1 MLARYLRFMLFLEV
15 AAYVAI
21 AQWLHFL
28 FGWSYPAM
36 ALLGVAAAL
45 GGRFAMVC
53 VTTFIGHMSASP
65 RAPEHR
71 IGLAGGMQLLFREW
85 RAVLGTNFFQFPWE
99 RYAVRRDPDPRP
111 DGAIPIILAHG
122 YFANRGYFAA
132 LVRGLEARG
141 VAPIFTPNLASTFTT
156 IERYAEELHAHIERI
171 AVGSGQAQVILIAHS
186 MGGLGARA
194 YLCAHGSSRVRKL
207 ITIASPHHGTVHAR
221 LGAGENAKQMARG
234 SPFLEALREKEGER
248 GPACA
253 VTSIYT
259 THDNLVAPQD
269 SSVLPWAKN
278 IAIPGRG
285 HVDVLG
291 SAQLLEIVV
300 AELRGCGVALRS

>member
-1 MLARYLRFMLFLEV
+1 MLARYLRFMLFLE
-15 AAYVAI
+15 AMAYVAI

-28 FGWSYPAM
+28 LGWSYPVL
-36 ALLGVAAAL
+36 ALLCIVAAL

-53 VTTFIGHMSASP
+53 VTTFIGHMTASA
-65 RAPEHR
+65 RAPGHR
-71 IGLAGGMQLLFREW
+71 IGPVGGLKLLVREW

-99 RYAVRRDPDPRP
+99 RYALRRDPDPRP
-111 DGAIPIILAHG
+111 GGATPIILAHG
-122 YFANRGYFAA
+122 YFANRGYFAP

-141 VAPIFTPNLASTFTT
+141 AAPIYTPNLASTFAS
-156 IERYAEELHAHIERI
+156 IEHYAEELHAEIERI
-171 AVGSGQAQVILIAHS
+171 AVASGQAQVILIAHS

-194 YLCAHGSSRVRKL
+194 YLCTHGGARVRKL

-221 LGAGENAKQMARG
+221 FGAGDNAKQMLRG
-234 SPFLEALREKEGER
+234 SRFLEALGEKEGER
-248 GPACA
+248 GPPCA

-269 SSVLPWAKN
+269 TSVLPWAKN

-285 HVDVLG
+285 HVDILG
-291 SAQLLEIVV
+291 SGELLEIVV
-300 AELRGCGVALRS
+300 AELRGCGVTLKS